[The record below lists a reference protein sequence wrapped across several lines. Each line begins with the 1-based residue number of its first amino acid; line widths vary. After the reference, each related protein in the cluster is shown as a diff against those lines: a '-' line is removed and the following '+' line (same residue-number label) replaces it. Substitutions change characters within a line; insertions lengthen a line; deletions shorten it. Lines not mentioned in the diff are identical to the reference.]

1 MDKITEI
8 YLKVEIWA
16 KDNPVKAT
24 MIGVFFVG
32 FLVGAI
38 LL

>member
-8 YLKVEIWA
+8 YLKIDKWA
-16 KDNPVKAT
+16 KDHPVKAT
-24 MIGVFFVG
+24 MIVVFVVG